1 MSVRLRFTLLSC
13 QVLVYD
19 RIAKH
24 QGHYVL
30 FQIHE
35 KMDDLGRTSAESST
49 TTGNAGGRLACCI
62 IEAYTDDDD
71 TPLPDAAS
79 AAYVSTT
86 LMMLTA
92 LSAAVLGLH

>member
-1 MSVRLRFTLLSC
+1 M
-13 QVLVYD
+13 YD

-71 TPLPDAAS
+71 DTPLPDAAS

-86 LMMLTA
+86 LMTLTA